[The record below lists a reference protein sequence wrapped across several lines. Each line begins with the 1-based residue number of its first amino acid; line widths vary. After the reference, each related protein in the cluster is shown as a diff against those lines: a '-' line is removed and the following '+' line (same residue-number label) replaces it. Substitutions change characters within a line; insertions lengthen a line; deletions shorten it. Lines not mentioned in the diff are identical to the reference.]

1 MTATPAAVTPG
12 AATPRT
18 ATTAAATYGPSAAA
32 EPRTATRM
40 PATDTDNPDELER
53 AIKQFGWS
61 GGDTMPRRRA
71 EPTGS
76 P

>member
-1 MTATPAAVTPG
+1 
-12 AATPRT
+12 
-18 ATTAAATYGPSAAA
+18 
-32 EPRTATRM
+32 M